1 MNPYSLSLIS
11 YQPQKIANRGIT
23 ISEMSVMH
31 GEILSTGTIC
41 CDPRSGINKYSPT
54 NERKIRVK
62 NPRWRSHRG
71 FFTRIFL
78 EFGVNIWDSAER
90 SSAYCHYSM
99 FFGRHNQYPS
109 LVMNTVKYS
118 TLFLVLWRRKT
129 WNNANMSCFAQWTLQ
144 YSIRITFGANSELS
158 ITGAWPGD
166 ERSQRPR
173 YNWALLTSRNIY

>member
-1 MNPYSLSLIS
+1 MTHI
-11 YQPQKIANRGIT
+11 
-23 ISEMSVMH
+23 
-31 GEILSTGTIC
+31 GTIC

-129 WNNANMSCFAQWTLQ
+129 WNNDTYTSHTDKYWSNCPISLRYEIHVLIFLLLHTTIQKSKSTKHRTKFCFTYKL
-144 YSIRITFGANSELS
+144 G
-158 ITGAWPGD
+158 
-166 ERSQRPR
+166 
-173 YNWALLTSRNIY
+173 